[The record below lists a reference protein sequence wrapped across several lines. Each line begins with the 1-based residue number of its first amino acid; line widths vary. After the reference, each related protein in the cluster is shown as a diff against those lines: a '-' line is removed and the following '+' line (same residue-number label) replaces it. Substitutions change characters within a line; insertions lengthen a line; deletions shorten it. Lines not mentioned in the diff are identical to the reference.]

1 MSACHD
7 SACDDGA
14 REAQGRR
21 GREGSRLPVVAL
33 AGNPNCGKTTVFNL
47 LTGARQHVGNWPGV
61 TVEKR
66 SGLAQTGTQ
75 RVTVIDLPGVYSLLG
90 GGGVDQ
96 DVAREF
102 LLGGDVDLV
111 VNVVDASNL
120 ERHLALSAELLESG
134 RPMVLALNMVDEAQ
148 ALGLEPQ
155 LQTLSDLL
163 GLHVVPM
170 VARSGRGRKALNE
183 AIDQA
188 LRQPAHPRAP
198 QYGAEVD
205 AAIARVAESVAGP
218 AAGRPQG
225 KARIEAIRLL
235 EDLAEA
241 PGPAAEAALQQARA
255 DIAASSGETAA
266 DMVAGARF
274 EWAHVLAAQA
284 LQRRGKP
291 GARQRLTDLVD
302 RVVLHEWLGVPIFL
316 LVLYLVFV
324 LSFNGG
330 NIFTDFFDQ
339 GSAALLVGGLGHV
352 LLQAGLPDWVV
363 SVVAG
368 GMGGGVNLVI
378 AFIPPIGLTFLFLA
392 LLDDSGYMARAA
404 YAMDRFMRRLG
415 LPGNSLV
422 PMVIG
427 FGCNVPAIMGS
438 RIIEDRRGRLLTV
451 LMQPFMSCSAR
462 LTIYMAFAVVFFRS
476 NGGQVVFLLYALGIA
491 VALLTAWV
499 LGRTAIRGEATPFV
513 MELPPY
519 RLPSL
524 RSVVLQSWQRLKV
537 FILRVGKV
545 ITAIGLVLFI
555 LPGIGWTP
563 QGLRAT
569 PIDHSLLAQA
579 SRAVAPVFEPM
590 GLRRG
595 DWPAVAGLVAG
606 AAAKEV
612 VIGTL
617 NGIYQRQQAADAL
630 ENYRNPR
637 VLDKLREALATIPA
651 NAKAFAGA
659 LIDPLGLHDLGTT
672 EQAVQASGASNATLA
687 GLASAFTPLSA
698 FAYLVFVLLYVPCA
712 STMGALRREVGWG
725 WMAFSIAYGIGVAWA
740 AATIVF
746 QAGTFAEHPA
756 GSAGWIGACLL
767 GYALLIVA
775 LRQYGRGS
783 FRLGGMHRASGGASA

>member
-7 SACDDGA
+7 QACEAGAPRRRLGA
-14 REAQGRR
+14 RAG
-21 GREGSRLPVVAL
+21 GREDRRLPVVAL

-66 SGLAQTGTQ
+66 SGLTQ
-75 RVTVIDLPGVYSLLG
+75 LGASRATVIDLPGVYSLLG

-102 LLGGDVDLV
+102 LLDGDVDLV

-120 ERHLALSAELLESG
+120 ERHLALSAELLEAG
-134 RPMVLALNMVDEAQ
+134 RPMLLALNMVDEAQ

-155 LQTLSDLL
+155 VQTLSALL
-163 GLHVVPM
+163 GMPVVPM
-170 VARSGRGRKALNE
+170 VARSGRGRKALLE
-183 AIDQA
+183 GIEQA
-188 LRQPAHPRAP
+188 LHQARRPTAP
-198 QYGAEVD
+198 HYGAEVD
-205 AAIARVAESVAGP
+205 AAVARVAGAL
-218 AAGRPQG
+218 AGRGPG
-225 KARIEAIRLL
+225 HARIEAIRLL

-241 PGPAAEAALQQARA
+241 PDPSAEDALRAARD
-255 DIAASSGETAA
+255 DIAASTGEAAA

-274 EWAHVLAAQA
+274 GWAHAVAAQA
-284 LQRRGKP
+284 LRRLGKP
-291 GARQRLTDLVD
+291 GMRQRLTDVLD
-302 RVVLHEWLGVPIFL
+302 RVVLHDWLGVPIFL

-339 GSAALLVGGLGHV
+339 GSAALLVGGLGHL
-352 LLQAGLPDWVV
+352 LLQAGLPDWAV
-363 SVVAG
+363 SVLAG
-368 GMGGGVNLVI
+368 GLGGGVNLVV

-392 LLDDSGYMARAA
+392 LLDDSGYMASAA

-438 RIIEDRRGRLLTV
+438 RIIEDPRGRLLTV

-462 LTIYMAFAVVFFRS
+462 LTIYMAFAVVFFRA
-476 NGGQVVFLLYALGIA
+476 NGGQVVFLLYLLGIV
-491 VALLTAWV
+491 VALLTAWM
-499 LGRTAIRGEATPFV
+499 LGRTAIRGQAPPFV

-524 RSVVLQSWQRLKV
+524 RSVALQSWQRLKV

-555 LPGIGWTP
+555 LPGIGWTS

-569 PIDHSLLAQA
+569 HIDHSLLAQA
-579 SRAVAPVFEPM
+579 SRAVAPMFEPM

-617 NGIYQRQQAADAL
+617 NGIYQRQQSADAL
-630 ENYRNPR
+630 QNYRDPE
-637 VLDKLREALATIPA
+637 VLARLREALGTIPA
-651 NAKAFAGA
+651 NAKSFVSD
-659 LIDPLGLHDLGTT
+659 LLDPLGLHELHTAA
-672 EQAVQASGASNATLA
+672 QATQASGASNATLA
-687 GLASAFTPLSA
+687 GLAAAFTPLSA

-725 WMAFSIAYGIGVAWA
+725 WMVFSIAYGVGVAWA
-740 AATIVF
+740 AATTVY
-746 QAGTFAEHPA
+746 QVGTFAAHPA
-756 GSAGWIGACLL
+756 ASAGWIGACLL
-767 GYALLIVA
+767 GFALVVLG
-775 LRQYGRGS
+775 LRQYGSGKLRSG
-783 FRLGGMHRASGGASA
+783 RLRRATGGASA

>member
-7 SACDDGA
+7 NACHDRAGDARAPRKRDGA
-14 REAQGRR
+14 
-21 GREGSRLPVVAL
+21 RLPVVAL

-66 SGLAQTGTQ
+66 SGVAQLPTG
-75 RVTVIDLPGVYSLLG
+75 RASVIDLPGVYSLLG

-102 LLGGDVDLV
+102 LLGDEVDLV

-120 ERHLALSAELLESG
+120 ERHLALTAELLETG

-155 LQTLSDLL
+155 LQTLSGLL
-163 GLHVVPM
+163 GLPVVPM

-183 AIDQA
+183 AIGEA
-188 LRQPAHPRAP
+188 LRQPAPTRAP
-198 QYGAEVD
+198 EYGAEVD
-205 AAIARVAESVAGP
+205 AAIARVAAALADLGP
-218 AAGRPQG
+218 G

-241 PGPAAEAALQQARA
+241 PPAAQTALQQAQA
-255 DIAASSGETAA
+255 ELAASSGEAAA
-266 DMVAGARF
+266 DMLAGARF
-274 EWAHVLAAQA
+274 GWAHALAAQA
-284 LQRRGKP
+284 LQRRGQP
-291 GARQRLTDLVD
+291 GLRQRLTDVID

-316 LVLYLVFV
+316 LMLYLVFV

-330 NIFTDFFDQ
+330 NIFKDFFDQ
-339 GSAALLVGGLGHV
+339 GSSALLVGGLGHV

-415 LPGNSLV
+415 LPGHSLV

-427 FGCNVPAIMGS
+427 FGCNVPAIMGA
-438 RIIEDRRGRLLTV
+438 RIIEDRRGRLVTV

-462 LTIYMAFAVVFFRS
+462 LTIYMAFAVVFFRA
-476 NGGQVVFLLYALGIA
+476 NGGQVVFLLYVLGIA
-491 VALLTAWV
+491 VALLTAWI
-499 LGRTAIRGEATPFV
+499 LGRTVIQGEASPFV

-519 RLPSL
+519 RLPNL

-537 FILRVGKV
+537 FVLRVGKV
-545 ITAIGLVLFI
+545 IAAIGLVLFI
-555 LPGIGWTP
+555 LPGIGWTS
-563 QGLRAT
+563 QGLKAT
-569 PIDHSLLAQA
+569 HIDHSLLAQA

-617 NGIYQRQQAADAL
+617 NGIYQRQQADDAMA
-630 ENYRNPR
+630 NYRNPE
-637 VLDKLREALATIPA
+637 VLARLRAALATIPA
-651 NAKAFAGA
+651 NAQEFFNS
-659 LIDPLGLHDLGTT
+659 LLDPLGLGELNTS
-672 EQAVQASGASNATLA
+672 EQATQASGASNATLA
-687 GLASAFTPLSA
+687 GLAASFTPLSA

-725 WMAFSIAYGIGVAWA
+725 WMSFSIAYGIGVAWA
-740 AATIVF
+740 AATLIY
-746 QAGTFAEHPA
+746 QIGSFAAHPA
-756 GSAGWIGACLL
+756 ASAGWVGACLL
-767 GYALLIVA
+767 GFALVVLA
-775 LRQYGRGS
+775 LRQYGKERS
-783 FRLGGMHRASGGASA
+783 PLGGLRRASGGASA